1 MHNKKA
7 DQKLKIGKT
16 GKFREIWICTWCK
29 IFQNHS
35 VKTLKN
41 KIRDGSN
48 ILQIKNYLYAVD
60 PIDHDK
66 KKLIIIKIIEQWWE
80 PAMKW
85 EVQVNLQNIHQT
97 KTLRV

>member
-1 MHNKKA
+1 M
-7 DQKLKIGKT
+7 
-16 GKFREIWICTWCK
+16 CTWCK

-66 KKLIIIKIIEQWWE
+66 KKLKIIKIIEQ
-80 PAMKW
+80 
-85 EVQVNLQNIHQT
+85 
-97 KTLRV
+97 